1 MMSNT
6 TISLPPG
13 SWRAINPWF
22 VTAAVVIP
30 TLMGVA
36 GWTIVGVARPYIAGG
51 LSAPA
56 ADDGWVMTSYLAA
69 NAFILPITGWLSS
82 QFGRRNFF
90 LCSIAVFTVASA
102 LCGMTISL
110 PQLIMFRIIQGLGA
124 GGLQAA
130 SQAILLDTLPLAKQ
144 GTAQAMLGMAVMVG
158 PIVSPALSGWLVSN
172 YGWRWIFYINA
183 PVGLVS
189 FLVCYA
195 LLEEPDYLR
204 RERAQLKKRRL
215 NFDGIGLGLLVLV
228 MASWE
233 VMLYKGQEWDWL
245 GDPFWRVQ
253 TLLIVFVLALAGLL
267 YRELTFASPVINFRV
282 FRERNFAACCGIS
295 FGALAVLYMASV
307 ALPLMLLTSFG
318 YDAYAAGGVLWPAGL
333 FCTLTLLVVGR
344 LLGRGI
350 DARWL
355 IALGLLIMAAGNYWT
370 VLLNLYISPSQAI
383 WPRAVVIIGLSL
395 MFAPLNV
402 AAFLYIPK
410 HLRGAAVGLLALLRN
425 EGGSFG
431 VSMVQ
436 TIQERR
442 NQFHTA
448 RAGEFLDP
456 FHQEASSFLEQTRAF
471 FYPQTGDLAGSQQI
485 ALQELSD
492 LRQQQAVSFAF
503 FDVFWVAAV
512 TCLVLVFL
520 VFLMKRSVA
529 EATPNNK

>member
-1 MMSNT
+1 MSKA
-6 TISLPPG
+6 TISLPLG
-13 SWRAINPWF
+13 SWRAINPWL
-22 VTAAVVIP
+22 VGAAVAIP

-69 NAFILPITGWLSS
+69 NAFILPITGWLSAH
-82 QFGRRNFF
+82 FGRRNFF
-90 LCSIAVFTVASA
+90 LGSIAVFTTASA
-102 LCGMTISL
+102 LCGLATSL
-110 PQLIMFRIIQGLGA
+110 PQQISFRIIQGLGA

-130 SQAILLDTLPLAKQ
+130 SQAILLDSFPPEKQ
-144 GTAQAMLGMAVMVG
+144 GAAQAVFGIAIMVG
-158 PIVSPALSGWLVSN
+158 PIVGPAFSGWLVIY
-172 YGWRWIFYINA
+172 YGWRWIFYVNA

-189 FLVCYA
+189 FLACYA
-195 LLEEPDYLR
+195 LLEDPDYLR
-204 RERAQLKKRRL
+204 QERAERKKRPL
-215 NFDGIGLGLLVLV
+215 HFDGIGLGLLALV
-228 MASWE
+228 IAPWE

-253 TLLIVFVLALAGLL
+253 TLLIVFVLALAGFL
-267 YRELTFASPVINFRV
+267 YRELTFASPVVNFRV
-282 FRERNFAACCGIS
+282 FRERNFAASCGIS

-318 YDAYAAGGVLWPAGL
+318 YDAYAAGRVLWPAGV
-333 FCTLTLLVVGR
+333 FSAVVLLVVGR

-355 IALGLLIMAAGNYWT
+355 IALGLLVMAAGNYWT

-383 WPRAVVIIGLSL
+383 WPRVIVIIGQSL
-395 MFAPLNV
+395 LFAPLNV
-402 AAFLYIPK
+402 AAFLYTPQ

-456 FHQEASSFLEQTRAF
+456 FNPEVTSFLEQTRAF
-471 FYPQTGDLAGSQQI
+471 FYQYTGDPTGSQQI
-485 ALQELSD
+485 ALQALAD

-512 TCLVLVFL
+512 ACLALVFL

-529 EATPNNK
+529 DATPNKK